1 MPRSQASR
9 RLQFTSVSQA
19 VLNRVSFGIDP
30 FPRTL
35 RACSLKLRDYLGFGV
50 DGVWRS
56 IERSELARL
65 TQIDYEREM
74 AIVVVVPG
82 ADGAQETLGVV
93 RVVADPDNIA
103 AEFGIIVRSDL
114 KGSGLGKLLMLKLIR
129 TLREHGT
136 QRLIATV
143 LTQNHR
149 MLEMAQGLGFV
160 LGQPSLEDG
169 TREISIALQSAVTAS
184 G

>member
-1 MPRSQASR
+1 M
-9 RLQFTSVSQA
+9 
-19 VLNRVSFGIDP
+19 
-30 FPRTL
+30 
-35 RACSLKLRDYLGFGV
+35 KLRDYLGFGV

-74 AIVVVVPG
+74 AIVVVAPG

-160 LGQPSLEDG
+160 LGQPSLENR